1 MRVNLNNFFVYT
13 YLIFIIQSCSSAYV
27 PNTVNTPLFSKKG
40 EVQAAIHTGTSGID
54 PQVSYAITN
63 HMGIQI
69 NGSFFNNAS
78 QVSGKLYDHQYIELA
93 PGYYTKI
100 SEIFRFETYLGFG
113 LGRLQ
118 PERENDLWDVNS
130 NINMSRV
137 FIQPS
142 VGLTNNIVDASFTT
156 RFATVILDQDAIN
169 RTGLFIEPVITS
181 KVGYKYVKAIFQLG
195 LSIPLNNDDIYFI
208 NSQPLLVSVGL
219 QINVHKLFN
228 L

>member
-1 MRVNLNNFFVYT
+1 MQINLSKSFIYICLT
-13 YLIFIIQSCSSAYV
+13 FIIQSCSSAYV
-27 PNTVNTPLFSKKG
+27 PNAVNTPLFGKKG
-40 EVQAAIHTGTSGID
+40 ETKVAIHAGTSGID

-63 HMGIQI
+63 HIGIQM
-69 NGSFFNNAS
+69 NGSFFNKAS
-78 QVSGKLYDHQYIELA
+78 QVTGKLYDHQYAELA

-100 SEIFRFETYLGFG
+100 SEIFRFETYAGFG
-113 LGRLQ
+113 LGKLQ
-118 PERENDLWDVNS
+118 PERENELWDINS

-156 RFATVILDQDAIN
+156 RFAAVTLDQDDIN
-169 RTGLFIEPVITS
+169 RTGMFIEPVITG

-195 LSIPLNNDDIYFI
+195 LSINLNNDDIYFM
-208 NSQPLLVSVGL
+208 NGQPLLLSVGL